1 MMFENKM
8 LIFQMFAIKTFFYFV
23 DLLTI
28 FRGHQ
33 TISTKKNIIQIY
45 ALITN
50 GFWLYFL
57 LNQLNRTLIFK
68 LLSKPEATQPIHE
81 RHFNVIGLCSTV
93 NSVNKYKS
101 IVFFVLLKLHHKT
114 VSSLPYI
121 ITTSAEIM
129 DAFAHFF
136 FFVNFRF
143 A

>member
-68 LLSKPEATQPIHE
+68 LLSKPEAT
-81 RHFNVIGLCSTV
+81 
-93 NSVNKYKS
+93 
-101 IVFFVLLKLHHKT
+101 
-114 VSSLPYI
+114 
-121 ITTSAEIM
+121 
-129 DAFAHFF
+129 
-136 FFVNFRF
+136 
-143 A
+143 